1 MLYDIC
7 FLFFL
12 FISYSV
18 MGCIIECIACSIEW
32 KKPIYDRGFLIG
44 PYCPIY
50 GWGGILVY
58 LILTKYENDPITLFV
73 LAAVGASVLEYITSF
88 FMEKLF
94 KARWWDYSN
103 RKFNIE
109 GRICLGNAVLFGLL
123 GMAFIYLVNPF
134 YLGIMNKIPNN
145 ILIIISSVLFILFLI
160 DNILSF
166 TIITKLKLNFVNI
179 RKDATAEVDKQVKEF
194 LSSYNF
200 FIKRIFRAF
209 PKIKISL
216 PKGDYIEKAIKDILN
231 NIEKAKK
238 KRKREKKKL
247 KK

>member
-1 MLYDIC
+1 
-7 FLFFL
+7 
-12 FISYSV
+12 
-18 MGCIIECIACSIEW
+18 
-32 KKPIYDRGFLIG
+32 
-44 PYCPIY
+44 
-50 GWGGILVY
+50 
-58 LILTKYENDPITLFV
+58 
-73 LAAVGASVLEYITSF
+73 
-88 FMEKLF
+88 
-94 KARWWDYSN
+94 
-103 RKFNIE
+103 
-109 GRICLGNAVLFGLL
+109 
-123 GMAFIYLVNPF
+123 MAFIYLVNPF

-238 KRKREKKKL
+238 KRKREKKKG
-247 KK
+247 